1 MIMYKILKNQDN
13 DLLLVIEPQDC
24 EPDGPM
30 FIYDGGD
37 TALLFRDWDSNIRL
51 NAISPETTPELM
63 NVKTIYVVE
72 MSGDAIAREYAAPV
86 RIVRDVKS
94 MMM

>member
-1 MIMYKILKNQDN
+1 MYKILQDPDN
-13 DLLLVIEPQDC
+13 DLLLVIERQDC

-37 TALLFRDWDSNIRL
+37 TALLFRDWFSNVRL
-51 NAISPETTPELM
+51 NDIGSDAREQLLSAQ
-63 NVKTIYVVE
+63 VIYVLE
-72 MSGDAIAREYAAPV
+72 KSGDAIAREYAAPI

-94 MMM
+94 LMM

>member
-1 MIMYKILKNQDN
+1 MFKILQDPDK
-13 DLLLVIEPQDC
+13 DLLLVIERQDC

-37 TALLFRDWDSNIRL
+37 TALLFRDWFSNVRL
-51 NAISPETTPELM
+51 NGINSETGPELL
-63 NVKTIYVVE
+63 NAKVIYVVE
-72 MSGDAIAREYAAPV
+72 MAGDAIAREYTAPI

-94 MMM
+94 MMA

>member
-1 MIMYKILKNQDN
+1 MYQILQDPDN

-37 TALLFRDWDSNIRL
+37 TALLFRDWFSNIRL
-51 NAISPETTPELM
+51 NDICSDAREQLLSAP
-63 NVKTIYVVE
+63 VIYVSLKSLAMTSPANTLLPSASSA
-72 MSGDAIAREYAAPV
+72 MSRL
-86 RIVRDVKS
+86 
-94 MMM
+94 

>member
-1 MIMYKILKNQDN
+1 MYKILKDKDN

-37 TALLFRDWDSNIRL
+37 TALLFRDWFSNVRL
-51 NAISPETTPELM
+51 NGISPETGPELL
-63 NVKTIYVVE
+63 NAKLIYVVE
-72 MSGDAIAREYAAPV
+72 MSGDTIAREYAAPI

-94 MMM
+94 MMA

>member
-1 MIMYKILKNQDN
+1 MYKILQDPDN

-37 TALLFRDWDSNIRL
+37 TALLFRDWFSNVRL
-51 NAISPETTPELM
+51 NDIGSDAREQLLSAQ
-63 NVKTIYVVE
+63 VIYV
-72 MSGDAIAREYAAPV
+72 MSS
-86 RIVRDVKS
+86 KS
-94 MMM
+94 LATPSPANTPLPSASSAMSKA

>member
-1 MIMYKILKNQDN
+1 MYQILQDPDN

-37 TALLFRDWDSNIRL
+37 TALLFRDWFSNIRL
-51 NAISPETTPELM
+51 NDICSAAREQLLSAQ
-63 NVKTIYVVE
+63 VIYVLE
-72 MSGDAIAREYAAPV
+72 KSGDDIAREYAAPI

-94 MMM
+94 LIA

>member
-1 MIMYKILKNQDN
+1 MYKILQDPDN

-30 FIYDGGD
+30 FIYDG
-37 TALLFRDWDSNIRL
+37 DWFSNVRL
-51 NAISPETTPELM
+51 NDIGSDAREQLLSAQ
-63 NVKTIYVVE
+63 VIYVLE
-72 MSGDAIAREYAAPV
+72 KSGDDIAREYAAPI

-94 MMM
+94 LMM

>member
-1 MIMYKILKNQDN
+1 MYKILKDHDN

-37 TALLFRDWDSNIRL
+37 TALLFRDWFNNVRL
-51 NAISPETTPELM
+51 NDIGSDAREQLLSAQ
-63 NVKTIYVVE
+63 VIYVLE
-72 MSGDAIAREYAAPV
+72 KSGDAIAREYTAPI
-86 RIVRDVKS
+86 RIVRDVKAL
-94 MMM
+94 MM

>member
-1 MIMYKILKNQDN
+1 MFKILQDLDK
-13 DLLLVIEPQDC
+13 DLLLVIERQDC

-37 TALLFRDWDSNIRL
+37 TALLFRDWFSNVRL
-51 NAISPETTPELM
+51 NGINSETGPELL
-63 NVKTIYVVE
+63 NAKVIYVVE
-72 MSGDAIAREYAAPV
+72 MAGDDIAREYTAPI

-94 MMM
+94 MMA